1 MNLTLKR
8 TAEHRSISR
17 AVHRLYRESF
27 PVEEQMPYWALQW
40 RSSKRN
46 ARLCGVFDGKEM
58 IGMVSFLTEGNFL
71 YLMYLA
77 VAEEYRDCG
86 YGSAILELLKQRY
99 PQWPIM
105 ICVEPLDPQAKNYVQ
120 RQRRWRFYERHG
132 FVKQPFK
139 VKEGVVVF
147 DVLTCGGA
155 VNPQWYMNL
164 MKRFVG
170 PMRFVF
176 HPKVLGWK

>member
-46 ARLCGVFDGKEM
+46 ARLCGVFDSKKM

-139 VKEGVVVF
+139 VKAGVVVF